1 MSGAEAVKA
10 CPSNRIDSKSE
21 EGARRRG
28 RPKGVPDGA
37 LRANVVRRAHHLF
50 VSEGYGGTT
59 MDAVAARC
67 RMSKRTLYRLFPGKV
82 ELFAAVV
89 DAHRQSM
96 LALPGDYDHLPLVA
110 ALEAIFRIDIT
121 PDEERDRQALLRLVM
136 IEGAQFPEL
145 RDILGRC
152 GGEPSRAALADWLR
166 GRADAGEIICD
177 HARAM
182 AGLLMDM
189 VFGAALP
196 KAHGRLEWAGGAVQ
210 REHLRR
216 CISVFLN
223 GVVPRR

>member
-10 CPSNRIDSKSE
+10 CPWNESHSSSGEDPRH
-21 EGARRRG
+21 RG
-28 RPKGVPDGA
+28 RPKGQADGA
-37 LRANVVRRAHHLF
+37 RRTHVVQLAHHLF

-67 RMSKRTLYRLFPGKV
+67 RMSKRTLYQLFPGKV

-96 LALPGDYDHLPLVA
+96 LALPGNYDHLPLAA
-110 ALEAIFRIDIT
+110 ALEAIFRIDIS
-121 PDEERDRQALLRLVM
+121 PEEERDRQALLRLVM
-136 IEGAQFPEL
+136 IEGAHFPEL
-145 RDILGRC
+145 REILGRC

-166 GRADAGEIICD
+166 GRADAGEILCD
-177 HARAM
+177 DAPAM

-196 KAHGRLEWAGGAVQ
+196 KAHGRLEWAGGATQ
-210 REHLRR
+210 RAHLRR
-216 CISVFLN
+216 CVGVFLN
-223 GVVPRR
+223 GVVPRG